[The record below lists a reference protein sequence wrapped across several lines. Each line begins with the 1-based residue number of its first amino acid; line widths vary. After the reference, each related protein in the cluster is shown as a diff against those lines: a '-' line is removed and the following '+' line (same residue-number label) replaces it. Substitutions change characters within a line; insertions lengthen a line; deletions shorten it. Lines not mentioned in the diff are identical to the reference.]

1 MLRKAFIDDQAAA
14 RQFNTGET
22 VRKSGLRG
30 LMLSPYAGRVLYS
43 NVETGIVQVQWP
55 WGAELEFAS
64 ELVHDVSF
72 TLRAPSIDQSYST
85 LEGVRHMNDA
95 ANVESDQEWRSKL
108 SSEARLSAEIV
119 ALYEAKTMPLYRAAC
134 RAMHEGLDEVA
145 AFAAIANDMADE
157 FGTDAVRITV
167 GNLWEAGRR
176 MAIYWVD
183 PKRQY
188 RVTQREKNSGV
199 LACPRC
205 KGTLKPR
212 VYRQGKRILACKSC
226 GFTISPRDVKK

>member
-1 MLRKAFIDDQAAA
+1 MLRKAFIDDQLAA

-43 NVETGIVQVQWP
+43 NVDTGIVQVQWP

-72 TLRAPSIDQSYST
+72 TLRPPTMDQSYST
-85 LEGVRHMNDA
+85 WEGARNINDS
-95 ANVESDQEWRSKL
+95 ANVESDVEWRSKL
-108 SSEARLSAEIV
+108 SSEIV
-119 ALYEAKTMPLYRAAC
+119 AGYEARTMPVYRAAC
-134 RAMHEGLDEVA
+134 KAMHEGKEEVE
-145 AFAAIANDMADE
+145 AFMALANSMSEE

-167 GNLWEAGRR
+167 SNLWEAGRR

-188 RVTQREKNSGV
+188 RVTQKEKNGGV
-199 LACPRC
+199 LSCPRC
-205 KGTLKPR
+205 KGVLKPR
-212 VYRQGKRILACKSC
+212 VYRQGKRVLCCKGC
-226 GFTISPRDVKK
+226 GFTISPRDLKK

>member
-1 MLRKAFIDDQAAA
+1 MLRKAFVDDQLAA

-43 NVETGIVQVQWP
+43 NVATGVVQVQWP

-72 TLRAPSIDQSYST
+72 TTRPPTADTSYST
-85 LEGVRHMNDA
+85 WEGARNQNDS
-95 ANVESDQEWRSKL
+95 ANVEADQEWRSKL
-108 SSEARLSAEIV
+108 SSEIV
-119 ALYEAKTMPLYRAAC
+119 ALYEARTMPIYRAAC
-134 RAMHEGLDEVA
+134 QAMHEGLDEVA
-145 AFAAIANDMADE
+145 AFAAIANSMAE
-157 FGTDAVRITV
+157 EYGTDAVRITV
-167 GNLWEAGRR
+167 ANLWEAGRR

-188 RVTQREKNSGV
+188 RVTQKEKNSG
-199 LACPRC
+199 LMSCPRC
-205 KGTLKPR
+205 KGSLKPR
-212 VYRQGKRILACKSC
+212 VYRQGKRVLNCKAC
-226 GFTISPRDVKK
+226 GFTISPRDVK